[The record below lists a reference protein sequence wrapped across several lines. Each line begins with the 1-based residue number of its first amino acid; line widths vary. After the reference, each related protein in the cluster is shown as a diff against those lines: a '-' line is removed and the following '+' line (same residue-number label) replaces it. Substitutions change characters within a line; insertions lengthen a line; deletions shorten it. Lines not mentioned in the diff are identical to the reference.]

1 MFDER
6 VRAATPRVLGPI
18 ARVLAGR
25 GVSPHLITWA
35 AFLGGAG
42 AAASIAAGW
51 PLTGLALWLLSR
63 LGDALD
69 GLVAREAGQAT
80 AAGGYLDITLD
91 MAAYSL
97 MVLGFAAAH
106 PELGLAFA
114 AILTGYTLAITTTL
128 ALSNAAT
135 AAGREITRTNR
146 TFQFTTG
153 LAEAGETSVM
163 YTLWVLFPGWLQSL
177 AWTWVAL
184 LLVTVVQRSR
194 RAWRVLQ

>member
-6 VRAATPRVLGPI
+6 VRAALPRTLGPV
-18 ARVLAGR
+18 ARALAGF
-25 GVSPHLITWA
+25 GVSPHLITWV
-35 AFLGGAG
+35 AFIGGAG
-42 AAASIAAGW
+42 AASLVAVGW
-51 PLTGLALWLLSR
+51 PLSGLTLWLFSR

-69 GLVAREAGQAT
+69 GLVAREAGRAS

-97 MVLGFAAAH
+97 MVLGFAVAH
-106 PELGLAFA
+106 PGLGLVFG

-135 AAGREITRTNR
+135 AAGREVSRTDR

-153 LAEAGETSVM
+153 LAEAGETSFM
-163 YTLWVLFPGWLQSL
+163 YTLWVLFPGWLPVL
-177 AWTWVAL
+177 AWIWVAL
-184 LLVTVVQRSR
+184 LLITVVQRSR
-194 RAWRVLQ
+194 LAWRVLR

>member
-6 VRAATPRVLGPI
+6 VRAALPRVLGPM
-18 ARVLAGR
+18 ARVLAGFN
-25 GVSPHLITWA
+25 VSPHLITWA
-35 AFLGGAG
+35 TFLGGAG
-42 AAASIAAGW
+42 AAALIAVGW
-51 PLTGLALWLLSR
+51 PLAGLALWLLSR

-69 GLVAREAGQAT
+69 GLVARETGQAS

-106 PELGLAFA
+106 PEQGLAFA

-153 LAEAGETSVM
+153 LAEAGETSVV
-163 YTLWVLFPGWLQSL
+163 YTLWVLFPGWLPVV

-184 LLVTVVQRSR
+184 LFVTVVQRSR
-194 RAWRVLQ
+194 LAWRVLR

>member
-6 VRAATPRVLGPI
+6 VRAALPRVLGPV
-18 ARVLAGR
+18 ACVLAGFN
-25 GVSPHLITWA
+25 VSPHVITWVG
-35 AFLGGAG
+35 FLGGAG
-42 AAASIAAGW
+42 AAAAVAAGW
-51 PLTGLALWLLSR
+51 PLTGLALWLFSR
-63 LGDALD
+63 LGDGLD
-69 GLVAREAGQAT
+69 GLVARETGEAS

-106 PELGLAFA
+106 PEQGLAFA

-135 AAGREITRTNR
+135 AAGREITRTDR

-153 LAEAGETSVM
+153 LAEAGETSVV
-163 YTLWVLFPGWLQSL
+163 YTLWVLFPGWLQVV
-177 AWTWVAL
+177 AWIWVAL
-184 LLVTVVQRSR
+184 LLVTVIQRSR
-194 RAWRVLQ
+194 LAWRVLR